1 MFIKTCVY
9 IYFPEDFVNWIELQ
23 VETTLAFVCC
33 IGAVILAIN
42 ALVHLYEHP
51 RVYLAWQIVT
61 AVVSGKIINS

>member
-1 MFIKTCVY
+1 M
-9 IYFPEDFVNWIELQ
+9 NWIELQ

-33 IGAVILAIN
+33 IGSLILAIN

-61 AVVSGKIINS
+61 AVVSGKIH